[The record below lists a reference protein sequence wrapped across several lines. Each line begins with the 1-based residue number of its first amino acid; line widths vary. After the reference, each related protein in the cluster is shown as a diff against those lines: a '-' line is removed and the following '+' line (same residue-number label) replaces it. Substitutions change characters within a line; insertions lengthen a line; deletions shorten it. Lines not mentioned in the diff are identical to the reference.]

1 MDEKVKE
8 LLSAYLKLGPAQRR
22 QFREEL
28 DKYERGSL
36 NEQRHYGEKLEKS
49 LGPLSSITCPRCG
62 K

>member
-1 MDEKVKE
+1 MDEKVKQ
-8 LLSAYLKLGPAQRR
+8 LLAAYLGLNPSQKK

-28 DKYERGSL
+28 DKYERSSL